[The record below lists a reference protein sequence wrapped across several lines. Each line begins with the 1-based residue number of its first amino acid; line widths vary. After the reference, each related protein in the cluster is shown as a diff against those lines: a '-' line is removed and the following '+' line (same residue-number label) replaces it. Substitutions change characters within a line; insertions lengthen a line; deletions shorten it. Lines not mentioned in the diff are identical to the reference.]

1 MEKIKSGA
9 DFGKDD
15 QYDGFE
21 LFTQMARANS
31 KLVLP
36 AKMGKKRKNTDATVR
51 YCSVYQGS
59 RMGEHPQ
66 SMEHKLLVIAQYP
79 K

>member
-1 MEKIKSGA
+1 MSIAFRSRIVLEALRQTSTTFMEKIKSGA

-21 LFTQMARANS
+21 LVTQMARTRSRANS

-36 AKMGKKRKNTDATVR
+36 AKMGKKRKNTDV
-51 YCSVYQGS
+51 
-59 RMGEHPQ
+59 
-66 SMEHKLLVIAQYP
+66 
-79 K
+79 

>member
-1 MEKIKSGA
+1 MSLAFRSRIVLQALSQTSTTFMEYIKSGA

-21 LFTQMARANS
+21 LFTQMARANN

-36 AKMGKKRKNTDATVR
+36 AKMGKKRKNTDV
-51 YCSVYQGS
+51 
-59 RMGEHPQ
+59 
-66 SMEHKLLVIAQYP
+66 
-79 K
+79 

>member
-36 AKMGKKRKNTDATVR
+36 AKAAKKRKTAHATGR
-51 YCSVYQGS
+51 
-59 RMGEHPQ
+59 
-66 SMEHKLLVIAQYP
+66 
-79 K
+79 